1 MMRLLV
7 ADKDMNARKQIAGIL
22 IEAGYDVMVTNSAM
36 GAMKNVINNNVQ
48 ILLLGSELE
57 EMNSAEL
64 LPILKHCN
72 RKLAIILVA
81 DETPLALMRRVRK
94 LGIFYHALLPFES
107 EGREEIRQ
115 VVKCAIHNLLKTSDR
130 HPVLTNY

>member
-1 MMRLLV
+1 MLRLLV
-7 ADKDMNARKQIAGIL
+7 ADKNKNARKEIASIL
-22 IEAGYDVMVTNSAM
+22 IEAGYDVMVTDSAVK
-36 GAMKNVINNNVQ
+36 AMQDVLYHNAR
-48 ILLLGSELE
+48 ILLLGTELE

-64 LPILKHCN
+64 LPLLKQCN

-81 DETPLALMRRVRK
+81 DETPLALMRKVRK
-94 LGIFYHALLPFES
+94 LGIFYHALRPFES

-115 VVKCAIHNLLKTSDR
+115 VVKCAIHNLLRTSDK